1 MGGRPSAPAEETP
14 AAPTVDL
21 LEPSGSQHFHTWGLG
36 TGTSQVHATRCAL
49 SRQICLRGTVH
60 AGHQDAASGAPS
72 TPVTGT
78 RPREDLLREMRTGWL
93 FSDPRA
99 RAQDGAPCC
108 RTRRG
113 VHTRE

>member
-21 LEPSGSQHFHTWGLG
+21 LEPSGSQHFHTWGLV

-60 AGHQDAASGAPS
+60 AGHRDAAPGRSAKGNENGVAVLRPPGESSGRRS
-72 TPVTGT
+72 
-78 RPREDLLREMRTGWL
+78 LL
-93 FSDPRA
+93 
-99 RAQDGAPCC
+99 QDMAGSA
-108 RTRRG
+108 
-113 VHTRE
+113 H